1 MKTNQVMVRPMGSY
15 KVEQRTQDG
24 FFNATSLLK
33 QWNDGHADKERQL
46 DNFWKS
52 THLTELMSEIA
63 KNELKFES
71 VEFTDLK
78 KALSKTV
85 RGNNGGTWMHPI
97 LFIKFAMYLNPSFE
111 YQVIKFVS
119 DQMIDYR
126 KQAGDAYK
134 ALSSAV
140 SKIVDDKSKLKDSL
154 ALVGKALNYI
164 SFNTHSPEQRNNH
177 GTVKEQQELLYN
189 EKYFA
194 DLIDQGFIKC
204 FDDLIKAMRKK
215 WVERWLPKPSLP

>member
-1 MKTNQVMVRPMGSY
+1 MGLF
-15 KVEQRTQDG
+15 KVEQRIQDG

-33 QWNDGHADKERQL
+33 QWNDGNPDKERQL

-63 KNELKFES
+63 KNELGFKS
-71 VEFTDLK
+71 VEFMDLK
-78 KALSKTV
+78 KALSKSI

-97 LFIKFAMYLNPSFE
+97 LFIKFAMYLNPAFE

-134 ALSSAV
+134 SLSSAV
-140 SKIVDDKSKLKDSL
+140 SKIVRDRSKLKDNLS
-154 ALVGKALNYI
+154 LVGKALNYI
-164 SFNTHSPEQRNNH
+164 TFNTHSPEQRNNH
-177 GTVKEQQELLYN
+177 GTVKEQQDLLYN

-194 DLIDQGFIKC
+194 DLIDQGFIKS
-204 FDDLIKAMRKK
+204 FDDLILAMRKK
-215 WVERWLPKPSLP
+215 WVERWMPKTFLP